1 MRLLA
6 WAPAS
11 MASFTLTAAAVAS
24 AGWLST
30 AEPPLRF
37 IHPSSA
43 KTAASSAAAEE
54 NQEEEDD
61 DDDDEV

>member
-1 MRLLA
+1 
-6 WAPAS
+6 

-54 NQEEEDD
+54 NQEEDD